1 MDVVSYI
8 LAKQYTNE
16 KIAEVDPGASGEQA
30 LQEIAEA
37 KQDALS
43 SISTEAES
51 SVQEVKDA
59 AQQEATS
66 QIANIQSAA
75 QSAAQEAAN
84 DIATE
89 KQNAITDLQEEAK
102 KQNSSLAGTTAQAL
116 EVINLAANNKVAQ
129 INEVNSHSPI
139 INEETGKWQLWDED
153 SKSYVD
159 TDIDAE
165 GQPGEP
171 GQPGQDGEKG
181 EPGTPAGFGTP
192 TAQATSL
199 EPDAEPTVQVSAS
212 GPNEE
217 KIFSFIF
224 GIPKGKKGDSGG
236 SSYNIGAGLLLDEET
251 NTVSVNVVNDAEKDN
266 TLPIT
271 SAAVYTEL
279 GNIDA
284 LLQTI

>member
-89 KQNAITDLQEEAK
+89 KQNAITDLQEEAT
-102 KQNSSLAGTTAQAL
+102 KQNSSLAGTAAQAL
-116 EVINLAANNKVAQ
+116 EVINLAANNKVAE

-165 GQPGEP
+165 

-224 GIPKGKKGDSGG
+224 GIPKGKNGDSGG

-251 NTVSVNVVNDAEKDN
+251 KTVSVNVANDAEKDN

>member
-43 SISTEAES
+43 SISTETES

-116 EVINLAANNKVAQ
+116 EVINLAANNKVAE
-129 INEVNSHSPI
+129 INEANSHSPI

-159 TDIDAE
+159 TNIDAE
-165 GQPGEP
+165 

-192 TAQATSL
+192 TATATTL
-199 EPDAEPTVQVSAS
+199 PYGEEATVTVTSD
-212 GPNEE
+212 GPNTAKVFNFE
-217 KIFSFIF
+217 F
-224 GIPKGKKGDSGG
+224 GIPQGAPGSGG
-236 SSYNIGAGLLLDEET
+236 GTGGGYNIGNGLKLEPET
-251 NTVSVNVVNDAEKDN
+251 NTLSVDVANDAEKDN

-279 GNIDA
+279 GNIAA

>member
-43 SISTEAES
+43 GISTETES
-51 SVQEVKDA
+51 SVQEIKDA

-181 EPGTPAGFGTP
+181 DPGTPAGFGTP
-192 TAQATSL
+192 TATATTLPYGEEATVTVTSDG
-199 EPDAEPTVQVSAS
+199 PDTAKVFNFE
-212 GPNEE
+212 
-217 KIFSFIF
+217 F
-224 GIPKGKKGDSGG
+224 GIPQGAPGSGG
-236 SSYNIGAGLLLDEET
+236 GGGG
-251 NTVSVNVVNDAEKDN
+251 TVSVTVGE
-266 TLPIT
+266 TTTGEP
-271 SAAVYTEL
+271 
-279 GNIDA
+279 
-284 LLQTI
+284 

>member
-43 SISTEAES
+43 GISTETES
-51 SVQEVKDA
+51 SIQEVKDA

-165 GQPGEP
+165 GRPGEP
-171 GQPGQDGEKG
+171 GR
-181 EPGTPAGFGTP
+181 PGTPAGFGTP

-224 GIPKGKKGDSGG
+224 GIPKGKNGDSGG

-251 NTVSVNVVNDAEKDN
+251 KTVSVNVANDAEKDN

>member
-116 EVINLAANNKVAQ
+116 EVINIAANNKVAQ

-165 GQPGEP
+165 GQ
-171 GQPGQDGEKG
+171 
-181 EPGTPAGFGTP
+181 PGTPAGFGTP

-251 NTVSVNVVNDAEKDN
+251 NTVSVNVVNDASEDN
-266 TLPIT
+266 TLTIT

>member
-89 KQNAITDLQEEAK
+89 KQNAITDLQEEAT
-102 KQNSSLAGTTAQAL
+102 KQNSSLAGTAAQAL
-116 EVINLAANNKVAQ
+116 EVINLAANNKVAE
-129 INEVNSHSPI
+129 INEVNSHSPV

-165 GQPGEP
+165 

-224 GIPKGKKGDSGG
+224 GIPKGKNGDSGG

-251 NTVSVNVVNDAEKDN
+251 KTVSVNVANDAEKDN